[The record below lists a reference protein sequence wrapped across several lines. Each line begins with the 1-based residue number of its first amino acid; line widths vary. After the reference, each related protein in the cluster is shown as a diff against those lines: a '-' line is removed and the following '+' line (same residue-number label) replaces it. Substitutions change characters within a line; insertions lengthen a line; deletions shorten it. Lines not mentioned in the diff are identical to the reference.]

1 MVTNARLPLRLTISR
16 HIVRVPFPDNYTSP
30 MPINTPIG
38 LTLVFT
44 QPSS

>member
-1 MVTNARLPLRLTISR
+1 MVANARLPLRLTITR
-16 HIVRVPFPDNYTSP
+16 HFFRVPFPNPFTSP

-44 QPSS
+44 QPA